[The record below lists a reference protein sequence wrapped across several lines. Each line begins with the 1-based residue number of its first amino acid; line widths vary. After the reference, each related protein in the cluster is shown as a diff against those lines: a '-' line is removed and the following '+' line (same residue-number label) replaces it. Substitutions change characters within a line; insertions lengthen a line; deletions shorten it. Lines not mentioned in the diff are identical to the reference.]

1 MNGGKSLSPLLPVP
15 RKLKLVDC
23 PESYRLSG
31 LERLPAADRTK
42 ILQMLTSAPV
52 DHYLR
57 VSALALSTKTPKVA
71 PIAYVRPQL
80 TMVV

>member
-1 MNGGKSLSPLLPVP
+1 
-15 RKLKLVDC
+15 
-23 PESYRLSG
+23 
-31 LERLPAADRTK
+31 LPAADRTK